1 MITNKNLLAA
11 AAVVVCCITVI
22 WFSTTTQGSPKT
34 YEIQPRISLPEYKTD
49 TVHAIDAYEQLME
62 RYMNLTER
70 SSIRIDSDLKEVIKR
85 LDSIN
90 DKLTELS
97 LRIAKIE
104 KTVGIEELKPQAKKK
119 PRPKVPGNKVPKET
133 LPIW

>member
-11 AAVVVCCITVI
+11 AALVICCITVI
-22 WFSTTTQGSPKT
+22 WFSKITQGSPAT
-34 YEIQPRISLPEYKTD
+34 YEVQPRISLPEYKTD

-70 SSIRIDSDLKEVIKR
+70 NSIRIDADLKEVIKR

-90 DKLTELS
+90 HKLTELS
-97 LRIAKIE
+97 FRIAKIE
-104 KTVGIEELKPQAKKK
+104 KRFSIEESKPQAKKK
-119 PRPKVPGNKVPKET
+119 PRPKVPDNKSPKEP

>member
-34 YEIQPRISLPEYKTD
+34 YEVRPRISLPEYKTD
-49 TVHAIDAYEQLME
+49 TIHVIDAYEQLME
-62 RYMNLTER
+62 RYMSMTER

-104 KTVGIEELKPQAKKK
+104 KIFGIEESKPQAKKK
-119 PRPKVPGNKVPKET
+119 PRPKVPDNKIPKEP

>member
-1 MITNKNLLAA
+1 MITNKHLLAA

-104 KTVGIEELKPQAKKK
+104 KTFGLEELKPQAKKK
-119 PRPKVPGNKVPKET
+119 PRPKVPDNKVPKET

>member
-11 AAVVVCCITVI
+11 AAVVVCCITAI
-22 WFSTTTQGSPKT
+22 WFSTTTQGSPKN
-34 YEIQPRISLPEYKTD
+34 YEVRPRISLPEYKTD
-49 TVHAIDAYEQLME
+49 TVHALDAYEQLIE
-62 RYMNLTER
+62 RYMNMTER

-90 DKLTELS
+90 YKLTELS

-104 KTVGIEELKPQAKKK
+104 RTFSIEKSQPQAKKK
-119 PRPKVPGNKVPKET
+119 PRPKVPYNKVPKEP

>member
-11 AAVVVCCITVI
+11 AAVILCCITVI
-22 WFSTTTQGSPKT
+22 WFSTITKGSPTT
-34 YEIQPRISLPEYKTD
+34 YEVRPRISLPEYKTD
-49 TVHAIDAYEQLME
+49 TVHAIDAYEKLME

-70 SSIRIDSDLKEVIKR
+70 NSIRIDSDLKEVIKR

-90 DKLTELS
+90 YKLTELS
-97 LRIAKIE
+97 FRIAKIE
-104 KTVGIEELKPQAKKK
+104 KTFGIEESKPQAKKK
-119 PRPKVPGNKVPKET
+119 PRPKVRDKKAPKEP

>member
-22 WFSTTTQGSPKT
+22 WFSTTTQGGPKT
-34 YEIQPRISLPEYKTD
+34 YEIQPRISLPKYKTD
-49 TVHAIDAYEQLME
+49 AVRAIDAYERLME
-62 RYMNLTER
+62 RYMSMTER

-90 DKLTELS
+90 VKLTEFS

-104 KTVGIEELKPQAKKK
+104 KTFGIEESKPQAKKK
-119 PRPKVPGNKVPKET
+119 ARPKVPDNKVTKEP

>member
-11 AAVVVCCITVI
+11 VAVILCCITVI
-22 WFSTTTQGSPKT
+22 WFSTITKASPTT
-34 YEIQPRISLPEYKTD
+34 YEVRPRISLPEYKTD

-70 SSIRIDSDLKEVIKR
+70 NSIRIHSDLKEVIRR

-90 DKLTELS
+90 YKLSELS

-104 KTVGIEELKPQAKKK
+104 KTFGIEESKPQAKKK
-119 PRPKVPGNKVPKET
+119 PRPKVPDSKAPKDP

>member
-11 AAVVVCCITVI
+11 AAVILCCLTVI
-22 WFSTTTQGSPKT
+22 WFSSITKGSPTT
-34 YEIQPRISLPEYKTD
+34 YEVRPRISLPEYKTD
-49 TVHAIDAYEQLME
+49 TVHAIDAYEKLME

-70 SSIRIDSDLKEVIKR
+70 NSIRIHSDLKEVIRR

-90 DKLTELS
+90 YKLSELS

-104 KTVGIEELKPQAKKK
+104 KTFGIEESKPQAKKK
-119 PRPKVPGNKVPKET
+119 PRPKVPDNKAPKEP

>member
-11 AAVVVCCITVI
+11 AAVILCCITVI
-22 WFSTTTQGSPKT
+22 WFSTITKGSPTT
-34 YEIQPRISLPEYKTD
+34 YEVRPRISLPEYKTD
-49 TVHAIDAYEQLME
+49 TVHAIDAYEKLME

-70 SSIRIDSDLKEVIKR
+70 NSIRIDSDLKEVIKR

-90 DKLTELS
+90 YKLTELS
-97 LRIAKIE
+97 FRIAKIE
-104 KTVGIEELKPQAKKK
+104 KTIVIEKSKPQAKKK
-119 PRPKVPGNKVPKET
+119 PRPKVPDNKAPKEP